1 MLIQRGVDEDLEKPW
16 LMSIAPRCALSYSLP
31 YEEPTTLQ
39 FHVDSMI
46 TPRKLIKIAR
56 KWQKLPATRRKGMS
70 FPRSFGYGDAV
81 VCSSRPSMAEK
92 GHFVVYSA
100 DGKRF
105 VLPLAYLKNKIIG
118 QLFRLAE
125 EEFGMHSNGPLT
137 LPCVANYLESVQEM
151 VVELVIRWVIEI
163 SDKPGEEEPEPA
175 FEFIGNFHGDKPVGR
190 ELLLRLANWICDNYA
205 KDSLARLIVENIHL
219 HILPSMNP
227 DGYFS
232 RRRGNANNID

>member
-1 MLIQRGVDEDLEKPW
+1 
-16 LMSIAPRCALSYSLP
+16 
-31 YEEPTTLQ
+31 
-39 FHVDSMI
+39 MI
-46 TPRKLIKIAR
+46 TPRELIKIAR

-81 VCSSRPSMAEK
+81 VCSNRPSMAEK

-125 EEFGMHSNGPLT
+125 EEFGLHSNGPLT
-137 LPCVANYLESVQEM
+137 LPCSRNGSGISYSGSVRR
-151 VVELVIRWVIEI
+151 ELFQDKQSKLRYFTSSRVIEI

-190 ELLLRLANWICDNYA
+190 ELLLRLANCICDDYA

-232 RRRGNANNID
+232 RRRGNANNIDLKRDFPDQYFVQSLDLDLSGRD